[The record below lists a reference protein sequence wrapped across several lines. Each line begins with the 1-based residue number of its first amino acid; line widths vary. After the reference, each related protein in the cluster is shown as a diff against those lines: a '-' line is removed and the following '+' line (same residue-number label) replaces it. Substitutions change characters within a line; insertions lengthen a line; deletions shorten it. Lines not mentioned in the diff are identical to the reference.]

1 MKLHENQ
8 STREGGGRGGGGSKR
23 KEGDESGRANPHST
37 NTTAS
42 VGDTS
47 SRVDLEAICKAHQL

>member
-1 MKLHENQ
+1 M
-8 STREGGGRGGGGSKR
+8 GGRGESKR
-23 KEGDESGRANPHST
+23 KEGEESGRANPRST

-47 SRVDLEAICKAHQL
+47 SWVDLEAICKAHQL